1 MLVEM
6 FLHGKSRIVRS
17 SLRLLKHF
25 SSFRFTHLNH
35 TPFTYNLQINN
46 DGSVQRMG
54 MVRVF
59 LAPKNDERGQNM
71 LFRDQRLMFIEMDKF
86 VVTRMFQKKAF
97 IIELITT
104 ITEV

>member
-1 MLVEM
+1 
-6 FLHGKSRIVRS
+6 
-17 SLRLLKHF
+17 
-25 SSFRFTHLNH
+25 
-35 TPFTYNLQINN
+35 
-46 DGSVQRMG
+46 MG

-86 VVTRMFQKKAF
+86 VVTRMFQKQAF

-104 ITEV
+104 ITDV